1 MARMNITICY
11 FARFREKL
19 ACKEERY
26 HLTEQVTV
34 EQLLQQLATR
44 GGVWFELF
52 DCPQGVLVAINQEM
66 TPLSASIS
74 AGDEVAFFPPVT
86 GG

>member
-1 MARMNITICY
+1 MNISICY

-19 ACKEERY
+19 ACKQENY
-26 HLTEQVTV
+26 ALTASITV
-34 EQLLQQLATR
+34 EQLLQQLAAR
-44 GGVWFELF
+44 GGVWSELF
-52 DCPQGVLVAINQEM
+52 QSNQGVLVAINQEM
-66 TPLSASIS
+66 MPLSTRIN

>member
-1 MARMNITICY
+1 MNITICY

-19 ACKEERY
+19 GCQQESYTWTANI
-26 HLTEQVTV
+26 TV
-34 EQLLQQLATR
+34 EQLLQQLAAR
-44 GGVWFELF
+44 GGVWSELF
-52 DCPQGVLVAINQEM
+52 QTTQGVLVAINQEM
-66 TPLSASIS
+66 MPLSTLIN